1 MMDRREAAK
10 LAEQVKRLQFVSTRL
25 VENFFAGNYRSVFR
39 GQGIEFDE
47 VREYVYGDDARLID
61 WNVSSRMGS
70 PYTKVY
76 RDEREL
82 VLFLLVDMSAS
93 LWSGSGTASRR
104 EIANVLVALLSFA
117 AVANGDQVG
126 AALFTDRIERW
137 LPPMKGKKHVLSLIQ
152 DIFTLEP
159 EGKGSDIGQALRT
172 THESLKRRGVC
183 VVISDFKAD
192 GYWKEMSLLSRKHDV
207 IALKIAD
214 PLDYE
219 FPATGLVQFRDPE
232 TGERIYGHGSP
243 AFRAEYQGFW
253 DQHRGDWVR
262 QCLRRRVDPL
272 EVATTDDP
280 AARLLQFF
288 KRRKGG

>member
-1 MMDRREAAK
+1 MMNRREAAK
-10 LAEQVKRLQFVSTRL
+10 LAERVKRLQFVSTRL

-61 WNVSSRMGS
+61 WNVSSRLGS
-70 PYTKVY
+70 PYTKVF

-93 LWSGSGTASRR
+93 LWSGSGTTSRR
-104 EIANVLVALLSFA
+104 EVANILVALLSFA

-137 LPPMKGKKHVLSLIQ
+137 LPPMKGKRHVLSLIQ
-152 DIFTLEP
+152 DIFTLSP
-159 EGKGSDIGQALRT
+159 EGKGSDIRLALRT

-183 VVISDFKAD
+183 VVISDFKTD
-192 GYWKEMSLLSRKHDV
+192 GYWKEMSLLSHKHDV

-219 FPATGLVQFRDPE
+219 FPETGLVQFRDPE
-232 TGERIYGHGSP
+232 TGERIYGRGSA
-243 AFRAEYQGFW
+243 AFRSHYQEFW
-253 DQHRGDWVR
+253 EHHRRDWIR
-262 QCLRRRVDPL
+262 QCRRRRVDPL
-272 EVATTDDP
+272 EVTTTDDP